1 MVTMLDNPSQY
12 EEAKKYISIRKKYF
26 LMWLLILIIAGS
38 FGLRY
43 LLLNGLYIGFTPPP
57 PPPPPLSNELISRF
71 NQLEDT
77 LNKTINDVN
86 EVFSYKEKLEKISP
100 TPKNN
105 NSKNTNQGGIYSP
118 WNTLNLAET
127 DYQVDPSFEQLI
139 ATLTKINNTLPTL
152 KKELVN
158 AVYLNSNLPEGIP
171 LVGAYTVSSGFGLR
185 PDPFT
190 AQESFHAGVDLA
202 ADKGTPVLAAAN
214 GKVLKIDHDTDHSS
228 FGNYIEILH
237 PNGVITLYGH
247 LSEILINENQVLKKG
262 DLIGLVGNTG
272 RSSGPHLHFEVRVD
286 GKSIDPMLGGVSPIL
301 IKPNRIAMSP
311 VTSEVR
317 LRCAPLLLIV
327 KDDKAPLY
335 KDCIASQGK
344 RAKEILISKQSE
356 ILSQAKKDNR
366 VFKNE
371 CAHIDAQGRLQ
382 KDSPEKC
389 RSDNISPEESTQ

>member
-1 MVTMLDNPSQY
+1 MLDNPSQY
-12 EEAKKYISIRKKYF
+12 EEARKYISIRKKYF
-26 LMWLLILIIAGS
+26 LMWLLIFIIAGT

-100 TPKNN
+100 APKNN
-105 NSKNTNQGGIYSP
+105 NSKNKNQGGIYSP
-118 WNTLNLAET
+118 LNKLNLAET
-127 DYQVDPSFEQLI
+127 DYQVDPSFDQLI

-190 AQESFHAGVDLA
+190 AQESFHSGVDLA
-202 ADKGTPVLAAAN
+202 AEKGTPVLAAAN

-247 LSEILINENQVLKKG
+247 LSEILINESQVLKKG

-286 GKSIDPMLGGVSPIL
+286 GKSIDPMLSGISPIS
-301 IKPNRIAMSP
+301 IKPNRIALSP

-335 KDCIASQGK
+335 IDCIASQGK
-344 RAKEILISKQSE
+344 RAKDILISKQSE
-356 ILSQAKKDNR
+356 ILSQTKKDNR
-366 VFKNE
+366 IFKNE

-389 RSDNISPEESTQ
+389 RSDNINAEESTQ